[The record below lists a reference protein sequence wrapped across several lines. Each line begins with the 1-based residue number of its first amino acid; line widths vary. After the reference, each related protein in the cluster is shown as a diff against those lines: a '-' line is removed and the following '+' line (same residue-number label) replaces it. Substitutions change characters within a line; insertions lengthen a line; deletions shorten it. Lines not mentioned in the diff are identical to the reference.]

1 MRQNVLVSLFA
12 ALAVMSSCN
21 NKESKQN
28 EKPLEVPVVSIR
40 SVPLQLDKQYVTDIQ
55 AIRNVEVRSK
65 VSGFLDAIYVDE
77 GAKVTKGQVLF
88 RIGDNEYKAQV
99 AKARAVLHSMN
110 AEASVA
116 ELEAERVR
124 LMVEKKIIS
133 ATELELAKSKLKAA
147 RARVEEAQSNLDHA
161 THLLSYTVIRA
172 PFDGVVDRIPLKTGS
187 LVSEGTLITTVSDV
201 NSVYAY
207 FNISEN
213 EYLAFNKNDDP
224 TTIDENK
231 VATLILSDGTEY
243 GHKGKIETVVSEF
256 NENTGAISVR
266 AAFPNPDHLLKHNA
280 TGKVKLVSGK
290 VESLVLPQKAA
301 FEIQDKN
308 YVYVVGPDNVIK
320 MRSFDPSAR
329 YGQYYIVNS
338 GLMAGDKIVFEGIQ
352 NLREGVKVIPRSLPV
367 DSLPGIAAQ

>member
-1 MRQNVLVSLFA
+1 MRQNVLISLCA

-21 NKESKQN
+21 NKESKQT
-28 EKPLEVPVVSIR
+28 EKPLEVPVVSVR

-77 GAKVTKGQVLF
+77 GAKVSKGQVLF

-99 AKARAVLHSMN
+99 AKARAVLHSMS
-110 AEASVA
+110 AEANVA

-124 LMVEKKIIS
+124 LMVEKKIIA

-243 GHKGKIETVVSEF
+243 HHKGKIETVVSEF
-256 NENTGAISVR
+256 NENTVAISVR
-266 AAFPNPDHLLKHNA
+266 AAFPNPDHLL
-280 TGKVKLVSGK
+280 
-290 VESLVLPQKAA
+290 
-301 FEIQDKN
+301 
-308 YVYVVGPDNVIK
+308 
-320 MRSFDPSAR
+320 
-329 YGQYYIVNS
+329 
-338 GLMAGDKIVFEGIQ
+338 
-352 NLREGVKVIPRSLPV
+352 
-367 DSLPGIAAQ
+367 

>member
-1 MRQNVLVSLFA
+1 MRQNVLISLC
-12 ALAVMSSCN
+12 AVVAFMSSCN

-124 LMVEKKIIS
+124 LIVEKKIIS
-133 ATELELAKSKLKAA
+133 GTELELAKSKLKAA

-213 EYLAFNKNDDP
+213 EYLAFNKNDDA
-224 TTIDENK
+224 TAIDENK
-231 VATLILSDGTEY
+231 AATLILSDGTEY
-243 GHKGKIETVVSEF
+243 QYKGRIETVVSEF

-308 YVYVVGPDNVIK
+308 YVYVVGANNVITMK
-320 MRSFDPSAR
+320 SFSPAGR
-329 YGQYYIVNS
+329 YGQYYIVNA
-338 GLMAGDKIVFEGIQ
+338 GLTAGDKIVFEGIQ

-367 DSLPGIAAQ
+367 DSLPGIVAQ

>member
-1 MRQNVLVSLFA
+1 MRQNVLISLCA

-21 NKESKQN
+21 NKESKQT
-28 EKPLEVPVVSIR
+28 EKPLEVPVVSVR

-65 VSGFLDAIYVDE
+65 VSGFLDAIFVDE
-77 GAKVTKGQVLF
+77 GAKVSKGQVLF

-99 AKARAVLHSMN
+99 AKARAVLHSMS

-147 RARVEEAQSNLDHA
+147 RARVEEAQSTLDHA

-172 PFDGVVDRIPLKTGS
+172 PFDGVIDRIPLKTGS

-243 GHKGKIETVVSEF
+243 SHKGKIETVVSEF

-320 MRSFDPSAR
+320 MRSFDPSGR

-367 DSLPGIAAQ
+367 DSMPGIAAQ

>member
-1 MRQNVLVSLFA
+1 
-12 ALAVMSSCN
+12 MSSCN

-133 ATELELAKSKLKAA
+133 ATELELTKSKLKAA

>member
-1 MRQNVLVSLFA
+1 MRQNVFLSLFA
-12 ALAVMSSCN
+12 VMAVMSSCG
-21 NKESKQN
+21 NKESKQP
-28 EKPLEVPVVSIR
+28 EKPVEVPVISIR

-65 VSGFLDAIYVDE
+65 ISGFLDAIYVDE
-77 GAKVTKGQVLF
+77 GATVHKGQVMF

-110 AEASVA
+110 AEANVA

-147 RARVEEAQSNLDHA
+147 RARVEEAQSTLDHA

-201 NSVYAY
+201 KSVYAY

-243 GHKGKIETVVSEF
+243 KHKGRIETVVSEF

-308 YVYVVGPDNVIK
+308 YVYVVGADNIIK
-320 MRSFDPSAR
+320 MRSFEPSGR

>member
-1 MRQNVLVSLFA
+1 MRQIVFISLYA
-12 ALAVMSSCN
+12 AMTMMSSCS
-21 NKESKQN
+21 NKESKQS
-28 EKPLEVPVVSIR
+28 EKPVGVPVVSIR

-65 VSGFLDAIYVDE
+65 ISGFLDAIYVDE
-77 GAKVTKGQVLF
+77 GARVQKGQVMF
-88 RIGDNEYKAQV
+88 RIGDNEYKAEV
-99 AKARAVLHSMN
+99 AKAKAILHSIK

-133 ATELELAKSKLKAA
+133 STELALAQSKLKAA
-147 RARVEEAQSNLDHA
+147 KARIEEAQSTLDHA
-161 THLLSYTVIRA
+161 THRLSYTVVRA

-187 LVSEGTLITTVSDV
+187 LVNEGTLITTVSDV

-224 TTIDENK
+224 TTIDQNK

-243 GHKGKIETVVSEF
+243 MHKGKIETVVSEF
-256 NENTGAISVR
+256 NENTGSISVR
-266 AAFPNPDHLLKHNA
+266 ASFPNPDHLLKHNA
-280 TGKVKLVSGK
+280 TGKVKLVSGN
-290 VESLVLPQKAA
+290 VESLVVPQKAA

-308 YVYVVGPDNVIK
+308 YVYVVGADNIIK
-320 MRSFDPSAR
+320 MRSFKPSGR
-329 YGQYYIVNS
+329 YGQYYIISS
-338 GLMAGDKIVFEGIQ
+338 GLVAGEKIVFEGIQ
-352 NLREGVKVIPRSLPV
+352 NLREGLKVVPRSLPA

>member
-1 MRQNVLVSLFA
+1 MRQNVLISLCA

-21 NKESKQN
+21 NMESKQT

-77 GAKVTKGQVLF
+77 GAKVSKGQVLF

-99 AKARAVLHSMN
+99 AKARAVLHSMS
-110 AEASVA
+110 AEANVA

-124 LMVEKKIIS
+124 LMVEKKIIA

-147 RARVEEAQSNLDHA
+147 RARVEEAQSTLDHA

-243 GHKGKIETVVSEF
+243 RHKGKIETVVSEF

-308 YVYVVGPDNVIK
+308 YVYVVGVDNVIK
-320 MRSFDPSAR
+320 MRSFDPSGR